1 MNINRNGLKV
11 ILMLKSIN
19 LLYHI
24 KKCLRYNND
33 QLFINNNNYLYQHK
47 DEIIYPK
54 PLIF

>member
-24 KKCLRYNND
+24 KKRLRYIDD
-33 QLFINNNNYLYQHK
+33 QLSINNNNYLYQH
-47 DEIIYPK
+47 
-54 PLIF
+54 